1 MRPSVETPLSRP
13 GRGLCLVVVTL
24 AVLAG
29 CAPTTVSPMVMRL
42 GPGHPDNTLVQAGL
56 RSGPRLSSPLAERVR
71 SDQPFF
77 GNNDVFSTQQWSVAY
92 DLALQK
98 PLTEK
103 LALHLGV
110 NGEVYYPLPLPG
122 YGVYLGL
129 SSWYGTPTL
138 GIAPSIVVRGASDF
152 GIDTRGGPGHI
163 AGVETSAAFYFSPED
178 RVSLGFVPFLG
189 AHYVVS
195 AQDQSATTLYY
206 GGALVM
212 QVPLGRKDRLEFSGG
227 FGQVKA
233 SGEQSWNAP
242 IFGSRWGR

>member
-1 MRPSVETPLSRP
+1 
-13 GRGLCLVVVTL
+13 
-24 AVLAG
+24 
-29 CAPTTVSPMVMRL
+29 MVMRL
-42 GPGHPDNTLVQAGL
+42 GPGHPDKTLLQAGV
-56 RSGPRLSSPLAERVR
+56 RSGPRLSSPLAAEVRV
-71 SDQPFF
+71 DKPFS
-77 GNNDVFSTQQWSVAY
+77 GNSNIFSTQQWSVAY

-110 NGEVYYPLPLPG
+110 NGEIYYPLPLPG

-138 GIAPSIVVRGASDF
+138 GVAPALVVRGASDF
-152 GIDTRGGPGHI
+152 GIDTRGGSGHI
-163 AGVETSAAFYFSPED
+163 VGAETSAAFYFSPEE
-178 RVSLGFVPFLG
+178 RVCLGFVPFLG
-189 AHYVVS
+189 VHQVFSVES
-195 AQDQSATTLYY
+195 QNATMLYY

-242 IFGSRWGR
+242 ILGTRWGR

>member
-1 MRPSVETPLSRP
+1 VETLLSRL
-13 GRGLCLVVVTL
+13 GHERCVVLVML

-29 CAPTTVSPMVMRL
+29 CAPTTVSPMVMRM
-42 GPGHPDNTLVQAGL
+42 GPGHPDNTLIQAGL
-56 RSGPRLSSPLAERVR
+56 RSGPRLSAPLADRVR
-71 SDQPFF
+71 PDQPFS
-77 GNNDVFSTQQWSVAY
+77 GNSNIFSTHQWSVAY

-103 LALHLGV
+103 FALHLGV
-110 NGEVYYPLPLPG
+110 NGEIYYPLPLPG

-129 SSWYGTPTL
+129 SSWYGTPKL

-152 GIDTRGGPGHI
+152 GIDTRGGPGHM

-178 RVSLGFVPFLG
+178 RVCLGFVPFLG
-189 AHYVVS
+189 AHYVLS
-195 AQDQSATTLYY
+195 DQNQSATSLYY

-227 FGQVKA
+227 FGQVKT
-233 SGEQSWNAP
+233 SGEESWIAP
-242 IFGSRWGR
+242 ILGTRWGR